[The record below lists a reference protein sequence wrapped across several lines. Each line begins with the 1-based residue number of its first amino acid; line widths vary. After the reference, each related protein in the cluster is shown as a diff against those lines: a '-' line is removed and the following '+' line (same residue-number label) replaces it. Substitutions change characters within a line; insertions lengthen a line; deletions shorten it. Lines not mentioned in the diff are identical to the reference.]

1 MILVSRYAIT
11 FGVAFGVT
19 LLFTPL
25 SILVGRRLGI
35 VALPGGRRQ
44 HHGRVVRIG
53 GLGLFPALVLAVLS
67 TRVVPRTD
75 PGEWYRVTGMLL
87 GVGIIWL
94 GGLLDDRY
102 ELSGW
107 AQALILIAAA
117 LVAIRYDVII
127 ELFNNPFSGRQIKV
141 DWYLML
147 PISILWLMGF
157 GTTMN
162 LLDGVDGLATGVTAI
177 ASAVLCAHMLRL
189 GQETVALLPLALLG
203 CCLGFLVYNLP
214 PARIF
219 LGGGAYL
226 LGFALGAMAIIAGAK
241 VATALLVLWVP
252 IVDVA
257 WQLHSRWRRGQ
268 ALDVGDRGHL
278 HFRLVDAGWPTWR
291 ILALY
296 WGVTAFLGL
305 CGLLLSSRLLKLA
318 VLLGFGIVTI
328 VWLMLLARRADDAP
342 IPNS

>member
-1 MILVSRYAIT
+1 MIPVGRYAIT
-11 FGVAFGVT
+11 FGVALGAT
-19 LLFTPL
+19 LALTPL
-25 SILVGRRLGI
+25 AICLGRRYGI
-35 VALPGGRRQ
+35 EALPGGRRK

-53 GLGLFPALVLAVLS
+53 GFALFPPLLLAVLS
-67 TRVVPRTD
+67 TAGVPRSD
-75 PGEWYRVTGMLL
+75 PGEWFRITGMLL
-87 GVGIIWL
+87 GSGIVWL

-102 ELSGW
+102 ELPGW
-107 AQALILIAAA
+107 AQALSLLVAA
-117 LVAIRYDVII
+117 LAAIRYDVII
-127 ELFNNPFSGRQIKV
+127 ELFNDPFSDQQIKV

-147 PISILWLMGF
+147 PISILWLTGF

-177 ASAVLCAHMLRL
+177 ASLVLCAHMLRL

-203 CCLGFLVYNLP
+203 CCLGFLAFNVP

-257 WQLHSRWRRGQ
+257 WQLHWRWRCGK
-268 ALDVGDRGHL
+268 ALDAGDRGHL

-296 WGVTAFLGL
+296 WSVTAFLGL
-305 CGLLLSSRLLKLA
+305 SGLLLPSRFLKLV
-318 VLLGFGIVTI
+318 VLVGFGIVTV
-328 VWLMLLARRADDAP
+328 VWLALLARAEDAP
-342 IPNS
+342 TPEA